1 MSTLK
6 SGILRSSMEVG
17 SRYDF
22 RNGPK
27 PLKNTDDLRLI
38 LLGTGDAGGVPL
50 YGCKCPACE
59 RARFD
64 PRFIRRPSTALVESR
79 NTRVLIDAG
88 LVDLV
93 ERFPPGSITAI
104 LLTHFHPDHVQGLF
118 HLRWGKGPRIDV
130 GAPPDPE
137 GCADLYKNSGLL
149 KFQRLQEFS
158 PALFGDLTVTPV
170 PLIHSKMTFGYCL
183 EAGSARIAYLC
194 DTIGLPPGSIEF
206 LKQWRPD
213 CVVLDCCHPPL
224 GRKPR
229 NHNDVHTALESAD
242 AIGAKRV
249 ILTHV
254 SHELDLWLMD
264 HGGTLPSQIS
274 VGWDGIVIDDRNNV
288 DCKID
293 CASANNPIK

>member
-6 SGILRSSMEVG
+6 SGIPPSSVEVD
-17 SRYDF
+17 SRH
-22 RNGPK
+22 NSINSPN
-27 PLKNTDDLRLI
+27 PPKNTGGLRLS

-59 RARFD
+59 RARFN
-64 PRFIRRPSTALVESR
+64 PSFIRRPSTALVESR
-79 NTRVLIDAG
+79 GTQVLIDAG

-93 ERFPPGSITAI
+93 ERFPSGSITAI

-118 HLRWGKGPRIDV
+118 HLRWGTGPLIDV

-137 GCADLYKNSGLL
+137 GCADLYKNNGLL

-158 PALFGDLTVTPV
+158 PVLFGNVTATPV
-170 PLIHSKMTFGYCL
+170 PLVHSKMTFGYCL

-194 DTIGLPPGSIEF
+194 DTIGLTPGSIEF

-224 GRKPR
+224 KRLPR

-242 AIGAKRV
+242 AIGARRV

-264 HGGTLPSQIS
+264 HGETLPSHVS
-274 VGWDGIVIDDRNNV
+274 VGWDGIVIDDQNNV